1 MESKRSLLPFVVI
14 PAGVAACLAFGALL
28 SLINTTSRLAQARSD
43 GVYSSAEE
51 GMRALIARS
60 YRNIQDVQIQ
70 YAGPNS
76 FDGSHPHVW
85 YVTAEV
91 WAEARADGS
100 PVGNGVRL
108 SDNPGSFFLQTKDG
122 WVHIQEGA
130 FPEVMGFWMSV
141 FGLAGQGSSIPSQP
155 FDVGAP

>member
-1 MESKRSLLPFVVI
+1 MASKRSLLPFVVI
-14 PAGVAACLAFGALL
+14 PAGVAACVVFGALL
-28 SLINTTSRLAQARSD
+28 SLIYTTSQLAIARSG
-43 GVYSSAEE
+43 GVYPSAEE

-60 YRNIQDVQIQ
+60 YRNVQEVQIH

-76 FDGSHPHVW
+76 FDGSQPHVW
-85 YVTAEV
+85 YVIAEI

-100 PVGNGVRL
+100 SIGSGVRL

-122 WVHIQEGA
+122 WVHVPEGA

-141 FGLAGQGSSIPSQP
+141 FGLAGQGSSIPSHP
-155 FDVGAP
+155 FEIRAP